1 MGTEGPTQEPTLG
14 GYVPAG
20 IVCGEAH
27 GHFPL
32 KIRVRQG
39 KLQPPMFKQDQDTV
53 APLGEEEG

>member
-27 GHFPL
+27 GYFTL

-39 KLQPPMFKQDQDTV
+39 KLQPLMFEQDRNTDC
-53 APLGEEEG
+53 PLGEREG

>member
-27 GHFPL
+27 GYFTL

-39 KLQPPMFKQDQDTV
+39 KLQAPMFQQDRDT
-53 APLGEEEG
+53 ARPLGGKEE